1 MFFNLVT
8 QNFIELLLE
17 AKQIVWH
24 KPEMITGL
32 TELLSYPVAII
43 GYELACSTLKT
54 KYNDTIL
61 PPT

>member
-43 GYELACSTLKT
+43 GYELACSTLK
-54 KYNDTIL
+54 N
-61 PPT
+61 